1 MQHRSA
7 HTLHLTSGH
16 ADLSG
21 SDCVR
26 LLLLFEVR
34 ETLCRSEA
42 ARLRSG
48 RRSAGQSDQFGQ
60 FQLSTAARAPHQPA
74 EL

>member
-7 HTLHLTSGH
+7 HTLHLAAGH

-21 SDCVR
+21 PDCVR
-26 LLLLFEVR
+26 LLLLFEIR
-34 ETLCRSEA
+34 EALCGPET

-48 RRSAGQSDQFGQ
+48 RRSAGQNEQFGQ
-60 FQLSTAARAPHQPA
+60 L
-74 EL
+74 